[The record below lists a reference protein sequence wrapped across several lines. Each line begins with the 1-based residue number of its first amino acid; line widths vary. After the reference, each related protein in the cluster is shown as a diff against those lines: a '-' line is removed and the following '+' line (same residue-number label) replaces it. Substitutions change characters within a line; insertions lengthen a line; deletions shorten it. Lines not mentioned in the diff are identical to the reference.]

1 MNLLTSSQGILEDLL
16 KAQELQDGQVDCRV
30 QAETALVWAE
40 GGVELDSVAAVDLD
54 LVLVVFPDNSELDDA
69 LRDGDDLEG
78 GLVFGV
84 LFEEGAVF
92 EGGDQ
97 LCRVS
102 CQPCL
107 GRQTDKVKQL
117 GIIPLYACSN
127 SGSWGRLDMIAVEGM
142 GMGI

>member
-1 MNLLTSSQGILEDLL
+1 
-16 KAQELQDGQVDCRV
+16 V

-40 GGVELDSVAAVDLD
+40 GRVELDSVAAVDLN

-84 LFEEGAVF
+84 LFKEGAVF

-102 CQPCL
+102 CQPCP

-127 SGSWGRLDMIAVEGM
+127 SGSWGRLDMIAAEGRVWVWVSREM
-142 GMGI
+142 EAR

>member
-1 MNLLTSSQGILEDLL
+1 MNQLTSSQGILEDLL
-16 KAQELQDGQVDCRV
+16 KAQELQDGQVDRRV

-97 LCRVS
+97 LCRVP
-102 CQPCL
+102 CQPCPG
-107 GRQTDKVKQL
+107 GRIEKEGQV
-117 GIIPLYACSN
+117 
-127 SGSWGRLDMIAVEGM
+127 GSYLCTPARTRARGEGWT
-142 GMGI
+142 

>member
-1 MNLLTSSQGILEDLL
+1 MNQLTSSQSILEDLL
-16 KAQELQDGQVDCRV
+16 EAQELQDGQVDRRV

-54 LVLVVFPDNSELDDA
+54 LVLVVFPDNSKLDDA
-69 LRDGDDLEG
+69 LRDGNDLEG

-97 LCRVS
+97 LCRVP
-102 CQPCL
+102 CQPCPG
-107 GRQTDKVKQL
+107 GRIEKEGQV
-117 GIIPLYACSN
+117 
-127 SGSWGRLDMIAVEGM
+127 GSYLCTPARTRAREEGWT
-142 GMGI
+142 

>member
-1 MNLLTSSQGILEDLL
+1 VNQLTSSQSILEDLL
-16 KAQELQDGQVDCRV
+16 EAQELQDGQVDRRV

-92 EGGDQ
+92 ERGDQ
-97 LCRVS
+97 LCRVP
-102 CQPCL
+102 CQPCPG
-107 GRQTDKVKQL
+107 GRIEKEGQV
-117 GIIPLYACSN
+117 
-127 SGSWGRLDMIAVEGM
+127 GSYLCTPARTRARGEGWT
-142 GMGI
+142 

>member
-1 MNLLTSSQGILEDLL
+1 MNQLTSSQGILEDLL
-16 KAQELQDGQVDCRV
+16 KTQELQDGQVDRRV

-97 LCRVS
+97 LCRVP
-102 CQPCL
+102 CQPCPGG
-107 GRQTDKVKQL
+107 GRMEQEGQV
-117 GIIPLYACSN
+117 
-127 SGSWGRLDMIAVEGM
+127 GSYLCTPARTRARGEGWT
-142 GMGI
+142 